1 MIITIR
7 CIKKYGKR
15 RAGFAPAVLIA
26 VGGNSGCSM
35 HLLIRTRNTYHYSVA
50 AGRNLRPL
58 DSSLM
63 SLSIYSSTVTLLYT
77 LLHLA

>member
-1 MIITIR
+1 MVT
-7 CIKKYGKR
+7 
-15 RAGFAPAVLIA
+15 
-26 VGGNSGCSM
+26 
-35 HLLIRTRNTYHYSVA
+35 